1 MFDRQA
7 NTKTE
12 TTLSYASVMGLQSD
26 IGLTGDQYQWL
37 GSIFYFGKSYY
48 SNHYLGNSVYSFIG

>member
-1 MFDRQA
+1 MLKSMNRLIPIP
-7 NTKTE
+7 E

-37 GSIFYFGKSYY
+37 GSIFYFGEPCFPST
-48 SNHYLGNSVYSFIG
+48 SE

>member
-1 MFDRQA
+1 MLKSIDRLTQVP
-7 NTKTE
+7 E

-37 GSIFYFGKSYY
+37 GSIFYFGEPCTL
-48 SNHYLGNSVYSFIG
+48 SNSDLSRLSTR